1 MELVRYFT
9 CGLTGAECVIVR
21 NDTGE
26 EYCFD
31 ATEFFKRDG
40 YNFLLDDE
48 TPTGCMDMMFGSRE
62 EYDSDGNL
70 TYWLTPVKAGK

>member
-1 MELVRYFT
+1 MTIVRCFT
-9 CGLTGAECVIVR
+9 CGLTGVECVIVR
-21 NDTGE
+21 SNTTGE

-31 ATEFFKRDG
+31 ANEFFKRDG

-48 TPTGCMDMMFGSRE
+48 TPTGILRCRE

-70 TYWLTPVKAGK
+70 TYWFTAEKAGK